1 MILAQDIPSRIAVQ
15 GNHLNSFYKNQPCS
29 CFVCSSAGHEAK
41 NCPKKAANKRPA
53 PQDHSNNKAPRTYA
67 EQTAPDSTA
76 RPPAGD
82 QAAVPICST
91 TTDGVPPPP
100 PPPPPARRSTIT
112 HLVPEAHDSPSG
124 DSTDHPGTTPFAGAD
139 LTTNESNTVA
149 SAEVQPEMDVTE
161 QRSGAD
167 PPPFESSS
175 TTDSPA
181 SAVPVPPRGIAS
193 QPELPPSTEPP
204 QSPVLP
210 TVGPPPVSPRSISQL
225 EQLF

>member
-1 MILAQDIPSRIAVQ
+1 MAQGITFRGHLLEMTKAKNTTTVILDRVPYGLPEASIKLTLARYGEVKSFRPVTHKGYGLSKFKVEMILAQDIPSRIAVQ

-100 PPPPPARRSTIT
+100 PPRGGPLLPTWSPRHTIHLPATPLTTQARR
-112 HLVPEAHDSPSG
+112 L
-124 DSTDHPGTTPFAGAD
+124 
-139 LTTNESNTVA
+139 
-149 SAEVQPEMDVTE
+149 
-161 QRSGAD
+161 
-167 PPPFESSS
+167 
-175 TTDSPA
+175 SPA
-181 SAVPVPPRGIAS
+181 LT
-193 QPELPPSTEPP
+193 LPPTSLTLWR
-204 QSPVLP
+204 QQKFNLKW
-210 TVGPPPVSPRSISQL
+210 T
-225 EQLF
+225 